1 MDKSTLFN
9 QSHQIARNTVAQV
22 GDYMIAFSLALREL
36 YSMSTKTVKSAEQQ
50 LIDLGGKLWEK
61 GSMRRVYLSLS
72 VLNKIT
78 DKCENMN
85 PYKHKFYYE
94 NGEIIQKTGN
104 NFYIVCTFTE
114 STITNN

>member
-9 QSHQIARNTVAQV
+9 QAHQTARNTVAQV
-22 GDYMIAFSLALREL
+22 GNYMIAFSLALREL
-36 YSMSTKTVKSAEQQ
+36 YSMTKNTAKSAEQQ
-50 LIDLGGKLWEK
+50 LIALGGKLWEK
-61 GSMRRVYLSLS
+61 AGMRRVYLSLS

-85 PYKHKFYYE
+85 PCKHKFYYE

-104 NFYIVCTFTE
+104 KFYIVCYF
-114 STITNN
+114 S